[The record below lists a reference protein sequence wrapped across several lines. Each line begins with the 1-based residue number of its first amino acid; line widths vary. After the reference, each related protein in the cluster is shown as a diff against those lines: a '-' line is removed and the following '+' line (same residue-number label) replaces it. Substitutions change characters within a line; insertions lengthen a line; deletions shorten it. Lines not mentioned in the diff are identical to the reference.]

1 VLGPHSDALR
11 RRARVHRRR
20 LGRNGLRWGRW
31 GSDTLA
37 AKRTINHE
45 AQRQAKAINLRL
57 SDFPNG
63 WRASTPSSKDEAN
76 NEKTRK
82 CFGVDYS
89 KLTLI
94 GDASSKDFAQG
105 ENATASSEA
114 QITKTEADAKA
125 GLQKLATGLEGDKPK
140 DCLRKAIG
148 STPGYKVG
156 DIDIGE
162 LRTTKPSG
170 VDEARAWEIVIPI
183 EVTSGAGKGLSV
195 SAYAD
200 AVFLRKGNVVAQ
212 VSTGDVLSPLDET
225 LRDHLVS
232 TVAQRM
238 TATT

>member
-1 VLGPHSDALR
+1 MRFAVALGSTVAVLAATACGGGGGS
-11 RRARVHRRR
+11 
-20 LGRNGLRWGRW
+20 
-31 GSDTLA
+31 SDTLA
-37 AKRTINHE
+37 AKRTISHQ
-45 AQRQAKAINLRL
+45 AQARAKAINLRL
-57 SDFPNG
+57 SDFPDG
-63 WRASTPSSKDEAN
+63 WRGSTPSSKDEASDA
-76 NEKTRK
+76 KTRK
-82 CFGVDYS
+82 CFGIDYS

-114 QITKTEADAKA
+114 QITKTESDAKA

-200 AVFLRKGNVVAQ
+200 AFYLRKGNVVAH
-212 VSTGDVLSPLDET
+212 VNTGDVLSPLDET

-232 TVAQRM
+232 TVAHRM
-238 TATT
+238 MPTS